1 VTRYL
6 PILLLALAAV
16 AAALLSPAAAAQD
29 GTVDPD
35 WAKLW
40 TACRSVDVGVFVNDA
55 ARSLGVV
62 DPVALETMAENRL
75 RAARLLG
82 PTADVAGGGLTIN
95 VAVVEGDTVN
105 VYHFAVEFVRALINP
120 FNAEG
125 AFEFEPPL
133 DNRIAPVTAK
143 EYAATIGWFG
153 VRADLAADVR
163 AGISDGIDEF
173 IRDYLRVNETAC
185 ED

>member
-1 VTRYL
+1 M
-6 PILLLALAAV
+6 LLALSAV
-16 AAALLSPAAAAQD
+16 AAALLPTVAAAQD
-29 GTVDPD
+29 ETVDPD
-35 WAKLW
+35 RAKLW
-40 TACRSVDVGVFVNDA
+40 TGCQKVDVAVFVNDA
-55 ARSLGVV
+55 AQSLGVV

-82 PTADVAGGGLTIN
+82 PTPGAGGGLTIN
-95 VAVVEGDTVN
+95 VDVAEGDTVN
-105 VYHFAVEFVRALINP
+105 VYYFGVEFVRVLINP
-120 FNAEG
+120 IG
-125 AFEFEPPL
+125 AKGTIDFEPPL

-143 EYAATIGWFG
+143 EYAANIGWFG
-153 VRADLAADVR
+153 VRADPAADVR